1 MHVPKKLAYCNPAR
15 DTSVWA
21 SIMVPCSPSL
31 QYLHTCMKFKHNCTL
46 PNRGA
51 RARNSVRK
59 NALEVELAQ
68 AGERGKVGQQ
78 CDSLLLGCYA
88 EIETEGTK
96 VAQPRQR
103 LPQIHRPS
111 TCMHTNR

>member
-1 MHVPKKLAYCNPAR
+1 MPACAASAATTAEAPCSVMHVPKKLAYCNPAR

-31 QYLHTCMKFKHNCTL
+31 QYLHTCMKIRHNRTL

-59 NALEVELAQ
+59 NALEVELA
-68 AGERGKVGQQ
+68 
-78 CDSLLLGCYA
+78 
-88 EIETEGTK
+88 
-96 VAQPRQR
+96 
-103 LPQIHRPS
+103 
-111 TCMHTNR
+111 